1 MKNVLMLLLSILLTS
16 QALAVG
22 PLVVDQSAAT
32 RPLKIYGA
40 RVDVNAAGNAI
51 ASWKTMG
58 DWIKTIAWS
67 AEGDY
72 NFTLK
77 DGVFKEPP
85 HCWGTA
91 SAEHVP
97 GGTYV
102 LYRISSSTPSF
113 IKMQTINAA
122 ATNADEDFQVFCTG
136 Y

>member
-22 PLVVDQSAAT
+22 PLVVDKPSAT

-58 DWIKTIAWS
+58 DWIQTIAWS

-77 DGVFKEPP
+77 TGVFKEAP

-97 GGTYV
+97 GGTFV
-102 LYRISSSTPSF
+102 LYRISASTPSF
-113 IKMQTINAA
+113 IKMQTVNAA